1 MFSARLTGDSEEPG
15 RSHAIRAACLI
26 AALLLAAP
34 AAASGADGAD
44 RPIEARPADNSC
56 RDYADGS
63 SRCVGPD
70 GHVRIE
76 RLDENGRRRTT
87 STDPK
92 LWGTSNGDG
101 SGITPPP
108 GLLDHRPEYRREA
121 YGRVTEPW
129 TAPRTAPAKP
139 SSSGV
144 QVPGSDGCSVAGGQM
159 RCRR

>member
-1 MFSARLTGDSEEPG
+1 MRT
-15 RSHAIRAACLI
+15 ACLI
-26 AALLLAAP
+26 AAALLAAP
-34 AAASGADGAD
+34 VAAWGDDAD
-44 RPIEARPADNSC
+44 RPIETKPADNSC

-76 RLDENGRRRTT
+76 RLDETGRRRTT

-108 GLLDHRPEYRREA
+108 GMLDQRPEYRREA

-129 TAPRTAPAKP
+129 TPPQAPAAKP
-139 SSSGV
+139 ARSGV
-144 QVPGSDGCSVAGGQM
+144 QVPGADGCQVSGGQM